1 VKIVCLLVVG
11 LLTCG
16 PAVGQG
22 PSSFVSGITFVG
34 GAESC
39 PVFVVNVGARSPA
52 KQADVKTGDV
62 LIAVDGTRVSSLHE
76 VGKLLHSE
84 GPKPVAYAR
93 AAREALRSDG

>member
-22 PSSFVSGITFVG
+22 PSSFVSGITLVG

-39 PVFVVNVGARSPA
+39 PVFVVNVGAGSPA
-52 KQADVKTGDV
+52 KQAGIKTGDV
-62 LIAVDGTRVSSLHE
+62 LIAVDGTRVSSLPE
-76 VGKLLHSE
+76 AGKLLHSE
-84 GPKPVAYAR
+84 GPKPVALTLVR
-93 AAREALRSDG
+93 REKPYYT